1 MSGGLGRGLRSFVDG
16 AVAGAELKNK
26 WGDRKRRQKI
36 EDEELEWDREDRKI
50 AAEDRARLRAK
61 EDEDLQ
67 WQREDRQH
75 TRRARG
81 IIESERQ
88 RLAKIRD
95 EDNAVF
101 ADNFERS
108 KAQFEKETTAAAKE
122 AVPLGATLP
131 KLEVEPLPGGALDK
145 ALKTPEAERPAQ
157 KPARSIIPTSRTKDD
172 AVPKTPTPVDP
183 SAPVA
188 EAPSIADA
196 TANQQA
202 SLLSKF
208 NPFGAAAA
216 AEVPTRDQAA
226 GQAAQAQAANV
237 PGAGVGDYAAA
248 VAAPVV
254 KAGRS
259 LYDAAA
265 GAGGRVVDA
274 AREKV
279 VPEAMRAAGSPAA
292 APAAQ
297 APVATPT
304 PAAPAGPATPDPMQ
318 QAIAMSNGQNVQPQQ
333 GYVPMPGASPA
344 TPARPVPPGAGG
356 EPSAA
361 PGVPGAALASA
372 SPPPKAMVP
381 SDVPNAAQA
390 PVTPSVEIAAATSG
404 RVDTNGMRRERSLST
419 PAKPDTPSESQVK
432 ARTFMQIWRKEAVP
446 EIVNHY
452 LKRGDLERAK
462 AFDTWAK
469 SEDTREGMEAWAKGV
484 HAATAGDEEGFLDS
498 MIDAYNADG
507 YYDDGYEI
515 DRKGSG
521 FTKSPK
527 GDIIG
532 GQITLRDKR
541 TGATR
546 VQTFDDT
553 EDLWEM
559 GVNQLSPESVF
570 ETGLAQVESARAFE
584 KTQAEEEL
592 KHQRAIELEGV
603 KAGFKGKTPEEEI
616 AATYEALSK
625 EDPMGNGFNAL
636 PEAEKQKAVL
646 ARIQSMRSMSLGQ
659 VPATRSQ
666 VPVAPVNF

>member
-1 MSGGLGRGLRSFVDG
+1 MAGGLGRGLRSFVDG
-16 AVAGAELKNK
+16 AVSGAELKNK
-26 WGDRKRRQKI
+26 WNDRKRRQKI
-36 EDEELEWDREDRKI
+36 EDEELEWQREDRKV
-50 AAEDRARLRAK
+50 AAEDRERQRK
-61 EDEDLQ
+61 IQDEDLQ
-67 WQREDRQH
+67 WQREDRAH
-75 TRRARG
+75 VRRARG
-81 IIESERQ
+81 IAESERA

-95 EDNAVF
+95 EDSAAL
-101 ADNFERS
+101 ADAFTE
-108 KAQFEKETTAAAKE
+108 AQASYKKESDRAAKG
-122 AVPLGATLP
+122 AVPLAATLP
-131 KLEVEPLPGGALDK
+131 KNEVDPLPGGALDK
-145 ALKTPEAERPAQ
+145 ALKAPAAERPAQ
-157 KPARSIIPTSRTKDD
+157 KPARGVIPTLRTKDD
-172 AVPKTPTPVDP
+172 AVAPPAEAPPTDAPA
-183 SAPVA
+183 APVA
-188 EAPSIADA
+188 TAPSVAGA
-196 TANQQA
+196 TADRQA
-202 SLLSKF
+202 SLLSRI

-226 GQAAQAQAANV
+226 AAAAAKQPV

-259 LYDAAA
+259 IYDAAA
-265 GAGGRVVDA
+265 AAGRGLVDA
-274 AREKV
+274 ATDAAL
-279 VPEAMRAAGSPAA
+279 PAAMRAAQKPA
-292 APAAQ
+292 
-297 APVATPT
+297 
-304 PAAPAGPATPDPMQ
+304 PAAPAPTPAPAAPGGAPREPDPMQ
-318 QAIAMSNGQNVQPQQ
+318 MAIAMSNGENVQPQQ
-333 GYVPMPGASPA
+333 RPAAA
-344 TPARPVPPGAGG
+344 TPAAPARLVPPGIVDAGKT
-356 EPSAA
+356 PAI
-361 PGVPGAALASA
+361 PGAALAGA
-372 SPPPKAMVP
+372 VPPKAMVP
-381 SDVPNAAQA
+381 SDVPNATQA

-419 PAKPDTPSESQVK
+419 PAKPDSPSERQVK
-432 ARTFMQIWRKEAVP
+432 ARTFMQVYRAEAVP

-452 LKRGDLERAK
+452 LKRGDIDRAK
-462 AFDTWAK
+462 AFDAWAK
-469 SEDTREGMEAWAKGV
+469 SEDTKDGMEAWAKGV
-484 HAATAGDEEGFLDS
+484 HAATAGDEEGFLDH

-521 FTKSPK
+521 FTKSPD
-527 GDIIG
+527 GTIIG
-532 GQITLRDKR
+532 GRLTLRDKR